1 MNRYMNV
8 FVLYVPIYECICTIF
23 TDVRMY
29 LYYMYR
35 YTDVFVLC
43 VPIYESICT
52 ICTNI
57 RMYLYYMYRYTNVFV
72 LYVPIYGCICTICT
86 DIWMYLY
93 CMYGY
98 MDVFV
103 LCVLILIRTWSFR
116 FVYSIYFPKP
126 PQSALKPHSNY
137 KKDLQ
142 FARTEPFHSSPLCH
156 AGPNARSHTKRGTT
170 CLLCTK
176 CK

>member
-1 MNRYMNV
+1 MSSTHFRCRNYKFDLSPMRISWSATDI
-8 FVLYVPIYECICTIF
+8 LKYVYIW
-23 TDVRMY
+23 TDIWTY
-29 LYYMYR
+29 LYYMYQ
-35 YTDVFVLC
+35 
-43 VPIYESICT
+43 
-52 ICTNI
+52 
-57 RMYLYYMYRYTNVFV
+57 YTNVFV
-72 LYVPIYGCICTICT
+72 LYLPMYGCICTICT